1 MTHDLV
7 IRAGTVVDG
16 SGAPATTAD
25 VAVDGD
31 RVTVVGR
38 VDGTGRREV
47 DADGLLV
54 TPGFVDIHTHLDAQL
69 AWDPVGSPSCW
80 HGVTSVVM
88 GNCGVTFAP
97 VAPGGA
103 EFLAEMMES
112 VEDIPA
118 RAILEGLPWTW
129 TGYGGYLDA
138 LDGMDLGINA
148 GGMVG
153 HCAVRMAVMGDRALD
168 KDPAGA
174 DEVAEM
180 AALVDDAMAAGALG
194 FSTSR
199 TYLHRVPDGRH
210 VPGTYAADDEMYAF
224 GDVLGRHGRGV
235 FESAP
240 RFEADDD
247 ELSATRHEIH
257 VLAEISRRSGRPVT
271 FGLAQSNRKPDLWQQ
286 ILDILAG
293 ELAQG
298 GTVRPQTTCRS
309 IGVVLGITHRTPWD
323 RAPAWRELCALEPQA
338 RLAATADPEWRTRLL
353 AEAESQAVD
362 AESVVL
368 LWPENPNYRHGP
380 DDTLGAE
387 ARRRGVSPA
396 EAFLDFSRE
405 TQGLGMLNLPILN
418 QDFAAVE
425 AMLSDDNVLLG
436 LADAGAHVGQIMD
449 ASQPSWT
456 LGHWTRDRGFFT
468 IEDAVRRM
476 TSDTAG
482 LFGLSGRGVLAPG
495 AFADVNV
502 IDLDGVGLG
511 APGWVNDFPGGAGRL
526 IQRGRGYRHTFVNGQ
541 EFMVDGEHTGVLAG
555 RVLRS
560 TDAPV

>member
-1 MTHDLV
+1 MGHDLI
-7 IRAGTVVDG
+7 IRGGTVVDG
-16 SGAPATTAD
+16 SGSPATTAD

-31 RVTVVGR
+31 RIVAVGR
-38 VDGTGRREV
+38 VQGTASREI

-69 AWDPVGSPSCW
+69 AWDPIGTPSCW
-80 HGVTSVVM
+80 HGVTSVIM

-103 EFLAEMMES
+103 EFLAEMMEA

-118 RAILEGLPWTW
+118 TAILEGLPWSW
-129 TGYGGYLDA
+129 TGYGGYLEA
-138 LDGMDLGINA
+138 LDQMPLGINA

-153 HCAVRMAVMGDRALD
+153 HCAVRMAVMGDRALAA
-168 KDPAGA
+168 DPAGA
-174 DEVAEM
+174 EDVTAM
-180 AALVDDAMAAGALG
+180 VALVDEAVGAGALG

-199 TYLHRVPDGRH
+199 TFLHKVPDGRH
-210 VPGTYAADDEMYAF
+210 VPGTYAADDEMYAL

-240 RFEADDD
+240 RFEADD
-247 ELSATRHEIH
+247 ESLSGTRHELH
-257 VLAEISRRSGRPVT
+257 VLAEISRRTGRPVT
-271 FGLAQSNRKPDLWQQ
+271 FGLAQSDRKPDLWRQ
-286 ILDILAG
+286 ILVILAT
-293 ELAQG
+293 ELSQG

-309 IGVVLGITHRTPWD
+309 IGLVLGITHRTPWD
-323 RAPAWRELCALEPQA
+323 RAPSWRALQDLPLDQ
-338 RLAATADPEWRTRLL
+338 RLAAIAEPGRRSVLL
-353 AEAESQAVD
+353 DEAAQHPID
-362 AESVVL
+362 AGAVVL
-368 LWPENPNYRHGP
+368 LWPENPNYRHGVE
-380 DDTLGAE
+380 DTLAAE
-387 ARRRGVSPA
+387 AGRRAVTPA
-396 EAFLDFSRE
+396 EAFLDFSIE
-405 TQGLGMLNLPILN
+405 TGGSGMLNYPILN
-418 QDFAAVE
+418 QDLAAVD

-456 LGHWTRDRGFFT
+456 LGHWARDRGFFT

-482 LFGLSGRGVLAPG
+482 LFGLWGRGTLQPG
-495 AFADVNV
+495 AYADVNV
-502 IDLDGVGLG
+502 IDLDGVGLA

-526 IQRGRGYRHTFVNGQ
+526 IQRGRGYLHTFVNGQ
-541 EFMVDGEHTGVLAG
+541 EFMVDGEHTGAFAG

-560 TDAPV
+560 TDSRG